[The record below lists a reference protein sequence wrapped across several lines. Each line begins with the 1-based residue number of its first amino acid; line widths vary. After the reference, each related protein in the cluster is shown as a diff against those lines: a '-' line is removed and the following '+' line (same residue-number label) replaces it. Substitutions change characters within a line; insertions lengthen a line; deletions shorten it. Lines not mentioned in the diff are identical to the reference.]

1 MFQSAESTL
10 VTKRVRRSQLV
21 SIVEME
27 SEGVMVISD
36 LSGFLEIM

>member
-10 VTKRVRRSQLV
+10 VTKRVRRCQLV

-36 LSGFLEIM
+36 LSSFLEIM

>member
-1 MFQSAESTL
+1 MLSQLWLQSESADP
-10 VTKRVRRSQLV
+10 QLV